1 MRTACTQQP
10 LNEISADLLIL
21 PLYQGARPASEV
33 DQPLGG
39 GLGRTID
46 AGDFTGEYGQTL
58 IYYTDGRIA
67 ARRVMLLGLGA
78 ESRLDRTR
86 LRRAAGIGARAAR
99 QRGGTVAVLPPQVP
113 GLTPAEAAQFTVE
126 GIIHSLHQMRSLK
139 SDQKRR
145 PEVEQLLVAG
155 GADLEPAVHKGQ
167 ILAEAANFARDLAW
181 LPGNHLT
188 ACDLANRAAA
198 LGEEA
203 GIEVEIYDLEGCR
216 KLGLGL
222 LLAVNQ
228 GSRQEPRFIVM
239 RYKGSGG
246 KGPWLGL
253 VGKGITFDSGGI
265 SIKPTDHMWDMK
277 YDMCG
282 AAAVLGAMQAISKL
296 KPACD
301 ILAVIPA
308 TDNMPDGGA
317 YKPGDVVVGYSGKSV
332 EIRSTDAEGR
342 LILADGLAYAAAQGC
357 TRLIT
362 ASTLTG
368 AARIALGSI
377 RFGIVSNDD
386 QWEEQVYSAA
396 EEAGEKG
403 WRLPHDR
410 EYYDLFK
417 SPIADMA
424 NSGEPRAAGT
434 VVGGLFLMS
443 HVGGTPCVHLD
454 IAAVAYR
461 NSDDR
466 YQEAGPTGVGVRT
479 MVQAALRF
487 AGGKR

>member
-1 MRTACTQQP
+1 MQIACTQQP
-10 LNEISADLLIL
+10 LAEIAADLLII
-21 PLYQGARPASEV
+21 PLYQGVRPASEV

-39 GLGRTID
+39 GLGRAID

-99 QRGGTVAVLPPQVP
+99 QRGGTMAVVPPKVA
-113 GLTPAEAAQFTVE
+113 GLSSAESAQFTVE
-126 GIIHSLHQMRSLK
+126 GIVHSLHQPKSLK
-139 SDQKRR
+139 TDQEPR
-145 PEVEQLLVAG
+145 PEVEELLVVG
-155 GADLEPAVHKGQ
+155 GAELQSAVEKGQ

-188 ACDLANRAAA
+188 AADLADRAAD
-198 LGEEA
+198 LCREA
-203 GIEVEIYDLEGCR
+203 GIEIEVYDLEGCR
-216 KLGLGL
+216 RLGLGL

-239 RYKGSGG
+239 RYKGGG
-246 KGPWLGL
+246 GRGPWLGL

-265 SIKPTDHMWDMK
+265 SIKPTANMWDMK
-277 YDMCG
+277 YDMSG
-282 AAAVLGAMQAISKL
+282 AAAVLGAMQAISRL

-301 ILAVIPA
+301 IMAVIPA

-342 LILADGLAYAAAQGC
+342 LVLADGLAYAAAQGC

-368 AARIALGSI
+368 AAKIALGSV

-386 QWEEQVYSAA
+386 QWEEQVYAAA

-424 NSGEPRAAGT
+424 NSGEPRTAGT

-479 MVQAALRF
+479 LVQAALRF
-487 AGGKR
+487 AEGKR

>member
-1 MRTACTQQP
+1 MRAACTQKP
-10 LNEISADLLIL
+10 LAAIGADLLII
-21 PLYQGARPASEV
+21 PLYQGARPDSEV
-33 DQPLGG
+33 DRPLGG
-39 GLGRTID
+39 GLSRAID
-46 AGDFTGEYGQTL
+46 AGDFSGEYGQTL

-67 ARRVMLLGLGA
+67 ARRVMLLGLGS

-99 QRGGTVAVLPPQVP
+99 QRGGSVAIVPPKAAGMTP
-113 GLTPAEAAQFTVE
+113 GEAAQFTVE
-126 GIIHSLHQMRSLK
+126 GIIHSLHQPKSLK
-139 SDQKRR
+139 TDRE
-145 PEVEQLLVAG
+145 PCCEVEQLLVAG
-155 GADLEPAVHKGQ
+155 GDELDPAVRRGQ
-167 ILAEAANFARDLAW
+167 IVAEAANFARDLAW
-181 LPGNHLT
+181 LPGNYLT
-188 ACDLANRAAA
+188 AADLADRAKA
-198 LGEEA
+198 LCQEA
-203 GIEVEIYDLEGCR
+203 GIEIEVYDLEGCR

-239 RYKGSGG
+239 RYKGGGG

-277 YDMCG
+277 YDMSG
-282 AAAVLGAMQAISKL
+282 AAAVLGAVQAISRL

-317 YKPGDVVVGYSGKSV
+317 YKPGDVVTGYSGKSV

-342 LILADGLAYAAAQGC
+342 LVLADGLAYAAAKGC

-368 AARIALGSI
+368 AAKIALGSI

-386 QWEEQVYSAA
+386 QWEEQVYAAA

-454 IAAVAYR
+454 IAALAYR

-466 YQEAGPTGVGVRT
+466 YQDAGPTGVGVRT

-487 AGGKR
+487 AEGKR